1 MKFNEQAIDT
11 IAEIT
16 GVRREDVYNGS
27 IYPLSKPFSKDLA
40 DEKLDEFFQKLT
52 GRLANEENNF
62 DYFRGTFFALMVTGT
77 LDMLNNPAEKMDS
90 RIFAYKWIPI
100 VWDYFSGN
108 PRNFFINGDE

>member
-1 MKFNEQAIDT
+1 MKFNEQGIET

-16 GVRREDVYNGS
+16 GVRKEDVYKGN
-27 IYPLSKPFSKDLA
+27 IYPFFKDLA

-52 GRLANEENNF
+52 GRLATQENDF
-62 DYFRGTFFALMVTGT
+62 DYFRGTFFALMVAGT
-77 LDMLNNPAEKMDS
+77 LDMLSKPAEKMDS

-108 PRNFFINGDE
+108 PRNFFINVDE

>member
-1 MKFNEQAIDT
+1 MKFNEQGIET

-16 GVRREDVYNGS
+16 GVGKEDVYKGN
-27 IYPLSKPFSKDLA
+27 IYPFFKDLA

-52 GRLANEENNF
+52 GRLATQENDF
-62 DYFRGTFFALMVTGT
+62 DYFRGTFFALMVAGT
-77 LDMLNNPAEKMDS
+77 LDMLSKPAEKMDS

-108 PRNFFINGDE
+108 PRNFFINVDE

>member
-27 IYPLSKPFSKDLA
+27 IYPFSKDLA

-52 GRLANEENNF
+52 GRLANEENDF

-77 LDMLNNPAEKMDS
+77 LDMLSKPTEKMDS
-90 RIFAYKWIPI
+90 RVFAYKWIPV

-108 PRNFFINGDE
+108 PHNFFINGN